1 MFLFLFFFKQK
12 TAYEMRISDW
22 SSDVCSSDLTD
33 RQNGGGQRPAL
44 RRSRG
49 TTDDPPDQEI
59 HYHGPGITQIYPL
72 WPLSRLADKQISR
85 HSFHRGTD
93 KKRRCLTGAAQ
104 PAQRRPKPRDS
115 RSRRA
120 RPGRTATTRFSAPPA
135 RLASAGRRPPRAPGP
150 RSPD

>member
-1 MFLFLFFFKQK
+1 MIRRPPRSKRTDTRFPYTTLC
-12 TAYEMRISDW
+12 RSG
-22 SSDVCSSDLTD
+22 DLGRQALVAESRTD

-93 KKRRCLTGAAQ
+93 KKRRCLTGA
-104 PAQRRPKPRDS
+104 
-115 RSRRA
+115 RSEEHTSELQSLM
-120 RPGRTATTRFSAPPA
+120 RTSYACFCLKKTN
-135 RLASAGRRPPRAPGP
+135 
-150 RSPD
+150 